1 MRSSVATEDCSR
13 ILTASIGGGAVSRL
27 LFRQIISKFQSD
39 NLTAELER
47 AYRASAF
54 SHRETG
60 SWLWVSRFSVWY
72 AYRYSPITHYC
83 GSLYAGDSLMVRWHD
98 EDQYV
103 NRGPQSTL
111 PACIFLWSL
120 VNWNLVNVIYT
131 SIISKWQSQRSHFNI
146 VLKIVYLLSSQGL
159 SPH

>member
-27 LFRQIISKFQSD
+27 LSRQIISKFQSD

-72 AYRYSPITHYC
+72 AYRYSPNSHTHWDTGITQAIFFALGPLWINVVHIAYEDFDGC
-83 GSLYAGDSLMVRWHD
+83 GEMQSSVATESCDHREGISSHIYGIDR
-98 EDQYV
+98 
-103 NRGPQSTL
+103 RGRCQQT
-111 PACIFLWSL
+111 
-120 VNWNLVNVIYT
+120 
-131 SIISKWQSQRSHFNI
+131 II
-146 VLKIVYLLSSQGL
+146 
-159 SPH
+159 